1 MQRRDMSIAASTAW
15 LTALL
20 ASFRCAATS
29 ASTLKPLTRAEAA
42 CLHAGAVASASRQS
56 SRSARAARDFCGS
69 RVLAISG
76 DIWRYLAISS
86 DISPYLDILPYP
98 AISPHRIL
106 QKVPSRVGVVIVI
119 MH

>member
-1 MQRRDMSIAASTAW
+1 MSIAASTAW

-56 SRSARAARDFCGS
+56 SRSARAARDFFLRFQG
-69 RVLAISG
+69 SG

-86 DISPYLDILPYP
+86 DISPYLDILSYP